1 MRFLDQSIEFTP
13 LPGAV
18 SVFTAHV
25 STGQLLAFS
34 RAVHAAGRRLVSLW
48 GSDERDR
55 DAAQGLALHVA
66 FDLTEGLV
74 CLTLPLSADKPVF
87 PDLAPLFPGANRL
100 QRAACDLVGLSVENG
115 DNRPWL
121 RHANW
126 PADYYPLRH
135 DTPDQ
140 QFEPENENYAFLSVE
155 GDGVHEIAV
164 GPIHAG
170 IIEPGHFR
178 FTAMGERV
186 LRLEERL
193 GWKHKGVDRRFVG
206 MALAEGARLA
216 GRISGD
222 STVAYAW
229 AYCQAAESI
238 AAADVPARALWLRA
252 LLLER
257 ERIGNHFGDLGYLAN
272 DVALAFGL
280 MQFMRLKENWVRLN
294 GQLFGHRFAMDSIVP
309 GGVTVELD
317 AAGAQA
323 ILAQCQAVETD
334 VRRLKAIYD
343 EHAGLQDRFLVTGTV
358 LPERAKRLGI
368 IGLAGRGSGQ
378 HWDQR
383 CLHPCAPYDQLETKI
398 AVEPGGDVSARALVR
413 FAEILE
419 SLRLIREILARL
431 PDGPTRS
438 TVRSEPDRHGFGWI
452 EGWRGDILVALETG
466 SDGKVRRCHCHD
478 PSWHNWPAL
487 EHAVIDNIVPDFPL
501 INKSFNLSYSG
512 PDL

>member
-1 MRFLDQSIEFTP
+1 MRFLDQPIEFTP
-13 LPGAV
+13 LTGAV
-18 SVFTAHV
+18 NAFTAQV
-25 STGQLLAFS
+25 SGGQLLAFS
-34 RAVHAAGRRLVSLW
+34 HAAQAAGRRMVSLW

-55 DAAQGLALHVA
+55 DTAQGLALHVA
-66 FDLTEGLV
+66 FDLVEGLA
-74 CLTLPLSADKPVF
+74 CLTLPIAADRPVF

-100 QRAACDLVGLSVENG
+100 QRAACDLLGLSVENG

-135 DTPDQ
+135 DTPEQ
-140 QFEPENENYAFLSVE
+140 QFAAENENYAFLTVE
-155 GDGVHEIAV
+155 GDGVHEVAV

-186 LRLEERL
+186 LKLEERL
-193 GWKHKGVDRRFVG
+193 GWKHKGVDRRFAG
-206 MALAEGARLA
+206 MALGEGVRLA

-229 AYCQAAESI
+229 AYSQAAETI
-238 AAADVPARALWLRA
+238 ACADMPPRALWLRA

-294 GQLFGHRFAMDSIVP
+294 GQLFGHRFMMDCIVP

-323 ILAQCQAVETD
+323 ILDQCQQVEHD
-334 VRRLKAIYD
+334 VKRLKAIYD

-358 LPERAKRLGI
+358 LPERARRLGI

-383 CLHPCAPYDQLETKI
+383 
-398 AVEPGGDVSARALVR
+398 
-413 FAEILE
+413 
-419 SLRLIREILARL
+419 
-431 PDGPTRS
+431 
-438 TVRSEPDRHGFGWI
+438 
-452 EGWRGDILVALETG
+452 
-466 SDGKVRRCHCHD
+466 
-478 PSWHNWPAL
+478 
-487 EHAVIDNIVPDFPL
+487 
-501 INKSFNLSYSG
+501 
-512 PDL
+512 